1 MRFEWDEH
9 KNQLNIEKHG
19 LDFADGH
26 HVFDGP
32 MLIQLDTRY
41 EYGEDRWI
49 GIGLLRQLVV
59 VVVYT
64 EPAEGEL
71 VRIISMRKA
80 LNYERRRF
88 EETIK
93 N

>member
-1 MRFEWDEH
+1 MRFEWDEQ
-9 KNQLNIEKHG
+9 KNQSNIEKHG
-19 LDFADGH
+19 LDFADAH
-26 HVFDGP
+26 KVFDGP

-41 EYGEDRWI
+41 EYGEEHWVA
-49 GIGLLRQLVV
+49 IGLLTHLVV

-64 EPAEGEL
+64 EREQGQL

-88 EETIK
+88 ERSIT

>member
-1 MRFEWDEH
+1 MRFEWDER

-19 LDFADGH
+19 LDFADTH
-26 HVFDGP
+26 KVFDGP
-32 MLIQLDTRY
+32 MLIRLDTRY
-41 EYGEDRWI
+41 EYGEDRWV
-49 GIGLLRQLVV
+49 GIGLLNHLVV

-64 EPAEGEL
+64 EREQGET

-80 LNYERRRF
+80 LRYERRRF
-88 EETIK
+88 EESIT